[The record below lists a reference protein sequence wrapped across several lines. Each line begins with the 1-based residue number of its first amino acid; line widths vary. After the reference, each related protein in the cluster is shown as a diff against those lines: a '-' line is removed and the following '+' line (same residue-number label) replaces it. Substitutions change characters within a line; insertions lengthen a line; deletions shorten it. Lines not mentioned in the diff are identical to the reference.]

1 MSRWL
6 SKADLDRLKTLD
18 YAVLIH
24 GFSQF
29 DDLQALDS
37 LVGKVVADTR
47 CEAPNVASALATKAE
62 EYFPEQKMIDLAL
75 ENPEELWDPILEIL
89 KRDPPTEVIEV
100 LAAGPL
106 EDYIA
111 KLGERVIDRVEVQAA
126 ADAKFRNLLGGV
138 WRNSMS
144 DAVWARVQACWDRS
158 GWDGNV

>member
-1 MSRWL
+1 
-6 SKADLDRLKTLD
+6 
-18 YAVLIH
+18 V
-24 GFSQF
+24 
-29 DDLQALDS
+29 
-37 LVGKVVADTR
+37 
-47 CEAPNVASALATKAE
+47 EALAIAFIDQFSDQYVWDKDMVLTKRDTSATE
-62 EYFPEQKMIDLAL
+62 WASEKMIDLAL

>member
-1 MSRWL
+1 MNREE
-6 SKADLDRLKTLD
+6 
-18 YAVLIH
+18 IE
-24 GFSQF
+24 
-29 DDLQALDS
+29 AL
-37 LVGKVVADTR
+37 
-47 CEAPNVASALATKAE
+47 ASAFVEHFSDQYAWDKDMVLTKRDTSTTEWASE
-62 EYFPEQKMIDLAL
+62 KMIDLAL

-111 KLGERVIDRVEVQAA
+111 KLGERVIDRVEAQAA
-126 ADAKFRNLLGGV
+126 ADPKFRSLLGGV

-144 DAVWARVQACWDRS
+144 DGVWARVQACWDRS

>member
-1 MSRWL
+1 M
-6 SKADLDRLKTLD
+6 
-18 YAVLIH
+18 
-24 GFSQF
+24 
-29 DDLQALDS
+29 
-37 LVGKVVADTR
+37 
-47 CEAPNVASALATKAE
+47 EALAIAFIDQFSDQYVWDKDMVLTKRDTSATE
-62 EYFPEQKMIDLAL
+62 WASEKMIDLAL

>member
-1 MSRWL
+1 
-6 SKADLDRLKTLD
+6 
-18 YAVLIH
+18 V
-24 GFSQF
+24 
-29 DDLQALDS
+29 
-37 LVGKVVADTR
+37 
-47 CEAPNVASALATKAE
+47 EALAIAFIDQFSDQYVWDKDMVLTKRDTSATE
-62 EYFPEQKMIDLAL
+62 WASEKMIDLAL

-144 DAVWARVQACWDRS
+144 DAFWARVQACWDRS

>member
-1 MSRWL
+1 MKREE
-6 SKADLDRLKTLD
+6 
-18 YAVLIH
+18 V
-24 GFSQF
+24 
-29 DDLQALDS
+29 
-37 LVGKVVADTR
+37 
-47 CEAPNVASALATKAE
+47 EALAIAFIDQFSDQYVWDKDMVLTKRDTSATE
-62 EYFPEQKMIDLAL
+62 WASEKMIDLAL

>member
-1 MSRWL
+1 MKREE
-6 SKADLDRLKTLD
+6 
-18 YAVLIH
+18 V
-24 GFSQF
+24 
-29 DDLQALDS
+29 
-37 LVGKVVADTR
+37 
-47 CEAPNVASALATKAE
+47 EALAIAFIDQFSDQYVWDKDVVLTKRDTSATE
-62 EYFPEQKMIDLAL
+62 WASEKMIDLAL

>member
-1 MSRWL
+1 M
-6 SKADLDRLKTLD
+6 
-18 YAVLIH
+18 
-24 GFSQF
+24 
-29 DDLQALDS
+29 
-37 LVGKVVADTR
+37 
-47 CEAPNVASALATKAE
+47 EALAIAFIDQFSDQYVWDEDMVLTKRDTSATE
-62 EYFPEQKMIDLAL
+62 WASEKMIDLAL

>member
-1 MSRWL
+1 MKREE
-6 SKADLDRLKTLD
+6 
-18 YAVLIH
+18 V
-24 GFSQF
+24 
-29 DDLQALDS
+29 
-37 LVGKVVADTR
+37 
-47 CEAPNVASALATKAE
+47 EALAIAFIEQFSDQYVWDKDMVLTKRDTSATE
-62 EYFPEQKMIDLAL
+62 WASEKMIDLAL

>member
-1 MSRWL
+1 MKREE
-6 SKADLDRLKTLD
+6 
-18 YAVLIH
+18 V
-24 GFSQF
+24 
-29 DDLQALDS
+29 
-37 LVGKVVADTR
+37 
-47 CEAPNVASALATKAE
+47 EALAIAFIDQFSDQYVWDKDTVLTKRDTSATE
-62 EYFPEQKMIDLAL
+62 WASEKMIDLAL

-111 KLGERVIDRVEVQAA
+111 KLGERVIDRVEAQAA